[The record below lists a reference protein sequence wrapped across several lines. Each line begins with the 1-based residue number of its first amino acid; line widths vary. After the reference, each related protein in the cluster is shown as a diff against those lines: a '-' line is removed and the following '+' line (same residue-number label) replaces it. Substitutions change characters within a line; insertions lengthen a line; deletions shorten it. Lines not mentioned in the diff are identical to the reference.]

1 MGCTLGTT
9 IRGILLLVVVS
20 GLSWRIICVRKPHS
34 VVWIES
40 FLYICSPLREC
51 VGRLNLFD
59 MLCASHHEDRYLL

>member
-1 MGCTLGTT
+1 M
-9 IRGILLLVVVS
+9 
-20 GLSWRIICVRKPHS
+20 RKPHS

-59 MLCASHHEDRYLL
+59 KPARHIMKIDTCYEDPYHRF